1 MTEWLRQKG
10 DNTTRSDRLEP
21 DLNLSGKNEYRDTT
35 TPSNASLNWQR
46 FDTQLPKSARSQ
58 WLADLAANQMAGNL
72 FRSRLPE
79 GWTLFDRS
87 GAGSDEFC
95 ATRANHAILVTDK
108 GARYYAAVHLKAPA
122 GTPLEK
128 RDAILQ
134 QAIEVVYAHLK
145 SRL

>member
-1 MTEWLRQKG
+1 M
-10 DNTTRSDRLEP
+10 
-21 DLNLSGKNEYRDTT
+21 
-35 TPSNASLNWQR
+35 
-46 FDTQLPKSARSQ
+46 
-58 WLADLAANQMAGNL
+58 ADLAANQMAGNL
-72 FRSRLPE
+72 YRSRLPE
-79 GWTLFDRS
+79 GWTLFDRP

-122 GTPLEK
+122 GTPMEK